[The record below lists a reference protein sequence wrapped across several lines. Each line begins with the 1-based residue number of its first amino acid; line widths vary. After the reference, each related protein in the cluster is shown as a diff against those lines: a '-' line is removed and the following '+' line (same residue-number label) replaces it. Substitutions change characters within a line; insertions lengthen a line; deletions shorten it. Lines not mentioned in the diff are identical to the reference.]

1 MPINPY
7 GVWCAKAVRVT
18 AETSQDDDQSPHI
31 HLFYEDGRGEEYR
44 ASINMKSQSAISEL
58 AHYRFDNFEHP
69 VLTYLS
75 ELTMGWHVLDKAPG
89 GAALDY
95 IRGNLLNFE
104 DGILLPHDVP
114 GSENDLL
121 DLIMP
126 ILQTACAKQS
136 KIFLFGEAYSDMKG
150 IHDVHMNQGSAGRF
164 DQYNGVWQDG
174 GLIIEDAYSGRHIG
188 LFLAFGSQA
197 VHTDETT
204 GHALPNSQLVAEL
217 LGYERPQPDDEVV
230 TPRPDDDTI
239 IPDDRRVAIVGAL
252 VNPVGP
258 EGQPEHDGR
267 PELVYLM
274 NRTSQGVSLG
284 GWQLLNRNDA
294 AHKLAPDTW
303 LAPGEVR
310 AVTMG
315 ATPLANGGG
324 LISLLDSNGLK
335 VDGVSYTGEQGRE
348 AGEIILFRA

>member
-1 MPINPY
+1 MPIDPY

-18 AETSQDDDQSPHI
+18 AETAQDDDQSPHI
-31 HLFYEDGRGEEYR
+31 HLFYEDGRGEECR
-44 ASINMKSQSAISEL
+44 ASINVKSQNAISEL
-58 AHYRFDNFEHP
+58 AHYRFDNFQHP
-69 VLTYLS
+69 VLTHLS
-75 ELTMGWHVLDKAPG
+75 ELPMGWHVLEKAPG

-126 ILQTACAKQS
+126 ILRIACTKQS
-136 KIFLFGEAYSDMKG
+136 KIYLFGEAYSDMKG
-150 IHDVHMNQGSAGRF
+150 IHNVHMNQGNAGQF
-164 DQYNGVWQDG
+164 GQYNGVWQDG
-174 GLIIEDAYSGRHIG
+174 GLIIEDADIGRHIG

-204 GHALPNSQLVAEL
+204 GSALINSQLVAEL
-217 LGYERPQPDDEVV
+217 LGFKRPRPDGDVII
-230 TPRPDDDTI
+230 PRPDDDTI

-252 VNPVGP
+252 VNPFGP

-274 NRTSQGVSLG
+274 NRTSRGLSLA
-284 GWQLLNRNDA
+284 GWQLLNRNDKS
-294 AHKLAPDTW
+294 HTLAPDTW

-315 ATPLANGGG
+315 ATPLANNGG
-324 LISLLDSNGLK
+324 LISLLDKNGLK
-335 VDGVSYTGEQGRE
+335 VDGVSYTREQGGKS
-348 AGEIILFRA
+348 GEIILFRT